1 MTRRKTAQQKGKN
14 PSVLTAPATASAAA
28 GAPTETT
35 TKTPDWKQHP
45 IYIAVA
51 TAVATVGIM
60 VLLFKEVLLPT
71 QIKTIE
77 NELVELRKQ
86 RTEESAAVVSKAD
99 QHAKEI
105 AALKSSHQYELSRL
119 SKTKSAVDAQLSKES
134 QARSTLSAELA
145 SVALKD
151 MFTEKNPLPLGFR
164 RIALRDPLDTIRQKY
179 LELSLLFPA
188 DDKLVAFKLNHK
200 VFTQITFYA
209 GRKKDNDAGKVGHIT
224 LQIANKDI
232 ASSLIDTLTTTFGKP
247 TKETTSSASWAN
259 IANHSLYVSR
269 GKSPRYF
276 LMPVGFN
283 PVLDD
288 DE

>member
-1 MTRRKTAQQKGKN
+1 MTRRKTAQQMSKN
-14 PSVLTAPATASAAA
+14 SSPATAPVMANPAANVTTELRAKSA
-28 GAPTETT
+28 
-35 TKTPDWKQHP
+35 DWKQHP

-51 TAVATVGIM
+51 TAVAAVGVM

-86 RTEESAAVVSKAD
+86 RVEESAAVVSKMD

-119 SKTKSAVDAQLSKES
+119 SKTKSIVDAQLSKES
-134 QARSTLSAELA
+134 QARSTLSTELA

-151 MFTEKNPLPLGFR
+151 MFSEKNPLPLGFK
-164 RIALRDPLDTIRQKY
+164 RIGLREPLDTVRSKY
-179 LELSLLFPA
+179 SELSLLFPV

-200 VFTQITFYA
+200 VFTQLIFHA

-224 LQIANKDI
+224 FQIANKDI
-232 ASSLIDTLTTTFGKP
+232 ATSLIDALTAAFGKP
-247 TKETTSSASWAN
+247 NKETASSASWAN

-269 GKSPRYF
+269 SKSPRYF